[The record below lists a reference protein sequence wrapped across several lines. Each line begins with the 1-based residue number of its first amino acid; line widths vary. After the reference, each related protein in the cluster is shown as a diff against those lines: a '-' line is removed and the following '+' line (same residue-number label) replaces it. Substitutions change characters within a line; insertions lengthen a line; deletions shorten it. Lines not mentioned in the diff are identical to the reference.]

1 MKDSKAMK
9 IWNLLYPICIY
20 FVVTSVSI
28 IILNFLLP
36 ETTNSKLF
44 RQLLTSIAAFPFLL
58 SFYRQDQKS
67 RNEWKKQPYW
77 KMMKIRPADFFWMF
91 VTGGCFAV
99 ALNNLFGM
107 MRLGDYSAS
116 YAEITKTFYTGRL
129 LLEIFALCMVIPI
142 VEELLYRGIVY
153 KRAVDW
159 LGARYAAV
167 VSALIFGLIHMNL
180 VQFIYAS
187 LFGLLL
193 AYFAEVTGNLTG
205 AIAAHMA
212 ANLTSVLRTETR
224 VFAFLD
230 QSMIVQVLATVLL
243 ALIAAAGVFGI
254 WRRNGGVKNNS
265 EEEN

>member
-1 MKDSKAMK
+1 
-9 IWNLLYPICIY
+9 
-20 FVVTSVSI
+20 
-28 IILNFLLP
+28 
-36 ETTNSKLF
+36 
-44 RQLLTSIAAFPFLL
+44 
-58 SFYRQDQKS
+58 
-67 RNEWKKQPYW
+67 
-77 KMMKIRPADFFWMF
+77 
-91 VTGGCFAV
+91 
-99 ALNNLFGM
+99 